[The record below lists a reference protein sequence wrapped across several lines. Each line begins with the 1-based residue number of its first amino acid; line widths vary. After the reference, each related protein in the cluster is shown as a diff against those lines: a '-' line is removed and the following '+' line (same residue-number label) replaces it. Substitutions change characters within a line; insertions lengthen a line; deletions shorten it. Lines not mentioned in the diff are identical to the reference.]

1 MRVSLSLCLLAAAAP
16 ATLGFLP
23 PSAAPAP
30 SKTAL
35 QASRQEVRCVAW
47 GGAIN

>member
-16 ATLGFLP
+16 ATLAFLP

-35 QASRQEVRCVAW
+35 QASRNEVCL
-47 GGAIN
+47 